1 MNSQLSFD
9 PVWFCLQLLRN
20 IVHNFQLR
28 IATQASN
35 SAQAQV
41 TCAFATRGFL
51 TLPFSVKGRRLTTMI
66 LHENFSQ
73 LPLIYSRSTRRR
85 KFIVESSIKL
95 NYGKHCSS
103 LASMFITLLAYNNKH
118 RKFAQ
123 REVSNFV
130 NSKFILLTPLQSRE
144 RRGEEAQN
152 GVKLHCWMH
161 SNQILEPRNTHEEVL
176 VLFHAATCDMW
187 VQRDLTC
194 CTQHKY

>member
-20 IVHNFQLR
+20 IIHNFQLR
-28 IATQASN
+28 IATQAYTAVTHVTLQP
-35 SAQAQV
+35 AQAQV
-41 TCAFATRGFL
+41 TCAFATRGFQ

-161 SNQILEPRNTHEEVL
+161 
-176 VLFHAATCDMW
+176 
-187 VQRDLTC
+187 
-194 CTQHKY
+194 